1 MRSPLSLLQAEMSQV
16 SQPFLIH
23 EMLQALMILVALHWT
38 LCRSSLSFVNW
49 GAQNWTQYSRYGL
62 SRTKQRGR
70 ITSLRLLATL
80 FLMHSIGLLGH
91 KCTLLAHGQPVICQ
105 NIQVHLLRLPPQ
117 VSPQPVLHAV
127 FPPQVQDST
136 LALVEVH
143 QVPLRST
150 LQPVHV

>member
-49 GAQNWTQYSRYGL
+49 GAQNWTQNSSYGL

-91 KCTLLAHGQPVICQ
+91 KCTLLAHGQPVSHQ
-105 NIQVHLLRLPPQ
+105 DTQVPLCRAPLQHLI
-117 VSPQPVLHAV
+117 PQPVLVHAII
-127 FPPQVQDST
+127 PP
-136 LALVEVH
+136 
-143 QVPLRST
+143 
-150 LQPVHV
+150 